1 MRVWKLIGDD
11 TAQRERV
18 ALQHVVVNTTFPKF
32 HQYHISQISV
42 SNHKHQLWSA
52 GNNKTPRFQPKRVTF
67 GRERTT
73 PLCTAEREFTE
84 GWAHFHTTTEKD

>member
-52 GNNKTPRFQPKRVTF
+52 GNNKRAAFPTQARDVWAGTNNTAMH
-67 GRERTT
+67 GRERIY
-73 PLCTAEREFTE
+73 
-84 GWAHFHTTTEKD
+84 